1 MLALKSPL
9 EFKGS
14 KFLQLYFN
22 QLLEVRQAQYF
33 EKRPAGIGMTCVVD
47 EAIRTIRVSVV
58 VIDKNTKMSQIFDQT
73 VKEALL
79 TRVESMGES
88 EIDTIMSLIP
98 EAQFERLA
106 VGTPLQ

>member
-1 MLALKSPL
+1 
-9 EFKGS
+9 
-14 KFLQLYFN
+14 
-22 QLLEVRQAQYF
+22 
-33 EKRPAGIGMTCVVD
+33 MTSVVD

-58 VIDKNTKMSQIFDQT
+58 IIDKNTKMSQIFDQT

-79 TRVESMGES
+79 TRVESMSES

-106 VGTPLQ
+106 IGTPLQEKDGKRYTVLGITEDFSESSN

>member
-1 MLALKSPL
+1 
-9 EFKGS
+9 
-14 KFLQLYFN
+14 
-22 QLLEVRQAQYF
+22 
-33 EKRPAGIGMTCVVD
+33 MTSVVD

-58 VIDKNTKMSQIFDQT
+58 VTDKNTKMSQIFDQT

-79 TRVESMGES
+79 TRIESMGES

-106 VGTPLQ
+106 VGTPLLEKDGKRFTVLGSVQDYHVINNEHSQQLFHNINFEESRV

>member
-1 MLALKSPL
+1 
-9 EFKGS
+9 
-14 KFLQLYFN
+14 
-22 QLLEVRQAQYF
+22 
-33 EKRPAGIGMTCVVD
+33 MTSVVD

-79 TRVESMGES
+79 TRVESMGEC